1 MEFAPLQQ
9 DMEETKVSRKV
20 LVALPNGV
28 HLRVVSA
35 IVEAMGTYDAEVEIA
50 SRNQT
55 ADARHALQL
64 MTLCAEYGTELTLN
78 AKGADAQP
86 ALDAVE
92 RLLQPENGGGN

>member
-1 MEFAPLQQ
+1 
-9 DMEETKVSRKV
+9 MEETKVSRKV

-35 IVEAMGTYDAEVEIA
+35 IVDTLGAYDANVEIA
-50 SRNQT
+50 SHEQT

-64 MTLCAEYGTELTLN
+64 MTLCAEYGTELTIR
-78 AKGADAQP
+78 AAGADAQK

-92 RLLQPENGGGN
+92 RLLQPEAEGGN